1 MKLPNDTEYNY
12 TNFRI
17 LSELQNKNFDD
28 LYNIQ
33 DIEIQLA
40 CFDSFDFMAN
50 IDHQF
55 GKSILTAKHWPK
67 IHLEDDSEWSF
78 YYDEHIKINEDL
90 YDIYHKKMSNMK
102 RNFREYLHKYYNPEY
117 VIDRDLTIIK
127 TIRDLLDSKNII
139 YDIKKPIKKPY
150 MPTECDW
157 FDKGSHDDLIW
168 SHPHAYV
175 LGDI

>member
-40 CFDSFDFMAN
+40 CFDSFNFMTN
-50 IDHQF
+50 LEPQF
-55 GKSILTAKHWPK
+55 GKSILVAKHWPK
-67 IHLEDDSEWSF
+67 VNKNDEWSF
-78 YYDEHIKINEDL
+78 YYDEYIKTDTELLDR
-90 YDIYHKKMSNMK
+90 YHKKMSDMK
-102 RNFREYLHKYYNPEY
+102 RTFREYLHKYYNPEY

-127 TIRDLLDSKNII
+127 TKTDLLDSKNIKYEI
-139 YDIKKPIKKPY
+139 QKPIKKPY